1 MNTAIPRLPEPDW
14 RQVAALP
21 IADNQEELVPVSL
34 AQGRLA
40 CYPAYYKLGIPNAVP
55 ECYVRREVYLR
66 LQAAARSLPEGLT
79 LLVLDS
85 WRPYSVQQYLYDTLY
100 NVIEH
105 HWPSKSDAE
114 LEQLTR
120 EFVSVPSTDPRA
132 PSPHLTGG
140 SVDVTLVDD
149 NGLMLDMGT
158 LFDEA
163 TPASHTAAFEAL
175 DRPSPRERE
184 VIEHR
189 RTLYRAMTRAGF
201 TNLPSEWWHYDFG
214 NQLWAWYGGH
224 GRAHYGHTY
233 PESLENRWRK
243 EVDRRIG

>member
-1 MNTAIPRLPEPDW
+1 MSEHIPRLSDPDW
-14 RQVAALP
+14 NQVSALP
-21 IADNQEELVPVSL
+21 IVENHQDLVPASL
-34 AQGRLA
+34 APGNLV

-55 ECYVRREVYLR
+55 ECYIRREVYMR
-66 LQAAARSLPEGLT
+66 LLAAARTLPEGIT

-100 NVIEH
+100 NAIEH
-105 HWPSKSDAE
+105 HWPYKATAE

-120 EFVSVPSTDPRA
+120 EFVSLPSTNPKA

-140 SVDVTLVDD
+140 SVDVTLLDS

-163 TPASHTAAFEAL
+163 TPWSHTAAFEEL
-175 DRPSPRERE
+175 GCLGTRERQ
-184 VIEHR
+184 IISNR
-189 RTLYRAMTRAGF
+189 RLLYKVMTEAGF

-214 NQLWAWYGGH
+214 NQLWAWYSGQ
-224 GRAHYGHTY
+224 AQACYGPTH
-233 PESLENRWRK
+233 PESLESRWRK
-243 EVDRRIG
+243 EVDRRHD